1 MGAGSISKIA
11 NNFMQINDAKYINAL
26 ALLDNGRAL
35 DISQLTSLI
44 KDSSFVVAN
53 DTGPAHI
60 ASHLKKNGL
69 VLFGS
74 HTTAK
79 KVSLGNKS
87 FKAISVEKLSN
98 LNVNTVIGEIRDKLN

>member
-1 MGAGSISKIA
+1 MS
-11 NNFMQINDAKYINAL
+11 
-26 ALLDNGRAL
+26 
-35 DISQLTSLI
+35 
-44 KDSSFVVAN
+44 N

-79 KVSLGNKS
+79 KVSLGNEN
-87 FKAISVEKLSN
+87 FKVISVEKLSN
-98 LNVNTVIGEIRDKLN
+98 LKVNTVIGEIRDKLN